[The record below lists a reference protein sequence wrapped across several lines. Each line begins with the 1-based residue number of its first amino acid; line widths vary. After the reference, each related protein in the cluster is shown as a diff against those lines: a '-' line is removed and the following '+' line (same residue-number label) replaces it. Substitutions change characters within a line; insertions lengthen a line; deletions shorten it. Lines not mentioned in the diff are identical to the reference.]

1 MICIYVYNI
10 YRYRYIYMYMYV
22 CTHTGMNAYVH
33 ACVRTRSTC
42 ARTCMDAH
50 IHWCDQHTLET
61 SQGRQGTLPHK
72 QKQSQSD
79 TLCTRAPE
87 GDLRG
92 SATAKKRNGDR
103 IPTVNN
109 TCYIHAY
116 VHTAYPYLHVSVKGS
131 GRVGVLMKRD
141 SGGGKK
147 RIVQRRAGGG
157 R

>member
-1 MICIYVYNI
+1 MYTYGHECIRACVCAYTLHV
-10 YRYRYIYMYMYV
+10 RTYMHG
-22 CTHTGMNAYVH
+22 CTHTLV
-33 ACVRTRSTC
+33 RST
-42 ARTCMDAH
+42 
-50 IHWCDQHTLET
+50 HTMET

-92 SATAKKRNGDR
+92 SATAKKRNGDS